1 MDVRKGNACLRVV
14 CIKQVK
20 LDILAFV
27 LPESW
32 FVVEVQKVELVWC
45 RCNNFFQ
52 PGIEILDRLIHS
64 RVFRIRQKCA
74 DDAMETND
82 ILGPFNGVGKPTK
95 EIIWMV
101 WSTMTPRPKL

>member
-14 CIKQVK
+14 FIKQVK

-32 FVVEVQKVELVWC
+32 FVVEVQKVELVWGGG
-45 RCNNFFQ
+45 NHFFQ

-64 RVFRIRQKCA
+64 RILRIRQNCA
-74 DDAMETND
+74 DDAMETNY
-82 ILGPFNGVGKPTK
+82 ILGPFNEVGKPTK
-95 EIIWMV
+95 EHVWMV
-101 WSTMTPRPKL
+101 CSTMTPRPKL

>member
-1 MDVRKGNACLRVV
+1 MDVRKGNASLRVV
-14 CIKQVK
+14 FIKQVK

-32 FVVEVQKVELVWC
+32 CVVEVQKVELVWGTG
-45 RCNNFFQ
+45 NNFFQ

-64 RVFRIRQKCA
+64 RILWIRQNCA

-82 ILGPFNGVGKPTK
+82 TLGPFNEVGKPTK
-95 EIIWMV
+95 EHIWMV

>member
-32 FVVEVQKVELVWC
+32 FVVEVQKVKLVWGGG
-45 RCNNFFQ
+45 NNFNVFCVFSKHSDKPFMKKFIFQ
-52 PGIEILDRLIHS
+52 
-64 RVFRIRQKCA
+64 K
-74 DDAMETND
+74 
-82 ILGPFNGVGKPTK
+82 
-95 EIIWMV
+95 
-101 WSTMTPRPKL
+101 